1 MRMIMVSEEDGG
13 NIFVNPIQVEAVRK
27 DGIKAHIVMSSGRE
41 IYTSNYF
48 SDIVKLI
55 EQELTKPQG
64 VD

>member
-1 MRMIMVSEEDGG
+1 MIVISEEKYGVSHF
-13 NIFVNPIQVEAVRK
+13 INPTQIEEVKKNGV
-27 DGIKAHIVMSSGRE
+27 KATIVMASGR
-41 IYTSNYF
+41 IIHTSNYF